1 MNPLVT
7 RTKLVET
14 IYLKSK
20 HGYNFLQGII
30 KSIRY
35 SICIGSLIDPPIIFQ
50 KEALHIDRNLAIG
63 SLLRI
68 HMNIRFE
75 ITSL

>member
-1 MNPLVT
+1 MNALVT

-20 HGYNFLQGII
+20 HGYHFLQTIMKII
-30 KSIRY
+30 KY
-35 SICIGSLIDPPIIFQ
+35 SICIGLIDPPIIFQ

-63 SLLRI
+63 SSLRI
-68 HMNIRFE
+68 HMNIRYE